1 MFKRVFLFLA
11 TNFAII
17 IVLSIVI
24 MIVEKV
30 FWIDVTWYVWGDYLW
45 LLVFALIFGF
55 WWAFL
60 SLFIS
65 KWMAKRAYNVEVV
78 TIKDYDNLN
87 SKQKI
92 VFDVVQDLASRNNIK
107 MPEVGFYVSKDPN
120 AFATWPSKNSSL
132 VAVSSGLLD
141 FMEKDAIEWVVAHE
155 MAHVLNWDM
164 VTMTLLQWV
173 LNTFVIFISRVL
185 AWIVDNFLNWERE
198 SESANSWSYYLIS
211 ILFETIFWILASL
224 ITMWFSRKREFKADA
239 WSARFVWK
247 QKMINWLK
255 ALKSIQNFASWDDSK
270 LATMKISTKG
280 RTWLMALFSSHPEL
294 DDRIKALENLNI

>member
-1 MFKRVFLFLA
+1 
-11 TNFAII
+11 
-17 IVLSIVI
+17 
-24 MIVEKV
+24 
-30 FWIDVTWYVWGDYLW
+30 
-45 LLVFALIFGF
+45 
-55 WWAFL
+55 
-60 SLFIS
+60 
-65 KWMAKRAYNVEVV
+65 
-78 TIKDYDNLN
+78 
-87 SKQKI
+87 
-92 VFDVVQDLASRNNIK
+92 
-107 MPEVGFYVSKDPN
+107 MPEVGFYISQDPN

-185 AWIVDNFLNWERE
+185 AWIVDNFLNWEKE
-198 SESANSWSYYLIS
+198 SGSGGSWSYYIIS
-211 ILFETIFWILASL
+211 ILFEIIFWILASL

-239 WSARFVWK
+239 WSAGFVWK

-255 ALKSIQNFASWDDSK
+255 ALKSLQNFASWDDTK

-280 RTWLMALFSSHPEL
+280 RTWFMALFSSHPTL
-294 DDRIKALENLNI
+294 DDRISALENLSI